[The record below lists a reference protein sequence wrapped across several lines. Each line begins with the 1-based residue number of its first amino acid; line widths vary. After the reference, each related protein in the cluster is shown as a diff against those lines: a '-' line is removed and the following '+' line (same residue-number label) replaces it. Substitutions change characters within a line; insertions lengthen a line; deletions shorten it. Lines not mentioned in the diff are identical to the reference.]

1 MGKKVVIARLRPGK
15 DDDIRQA
22 LKEIPSYFDESDILR
37 AALRQFLF
45 GHREVQPL
53 LVGNQDVTTQHRHV
67 EYDEDIPLIRSKE
80 DDDDLDGKL
89 DDFIK
94 E

>member
-1 MGKKVVIARLRPGK
+1 MGKKVIIARLRPGK

-22 LKEIPSYFDESDILR
+22 LKKLPSYHDESDILR

-45 GHREVQPL
+45 GENQPL
-53 LVGNQDVTTQHRHV
+53 LVGKQIATTQVRQDEEYV
-67 EYDEDIPLIRSKE
+67 ESIPLRRIDT
-80 DDDDLDGKL
+80 DDDDLDEKL

>member
-45 GHREVQPL
+45 GENQSL
-53 LVGNQDVTTQHRHV
+53 LVGNQIAGTQVRQN
-67 EYDEDIPLIRSKE
+67 EKYIESIPLSRIDTE
-80 DDDDLDGKL
+80 DDDLDEKL